1 MNPERLRAMWPATRH
16 ERWMAEECEAGL
28 VSVVVPTYDRA
39 GLLVEALD
47 SVRAQTYRP
56 IELLIVD
63 DGSTDDTGGVVEEW
77 RAACAGD
84 DGLTVRYFRQE
95 NAGAPAARNRGLIES
110 AGEYVQFL
118 DSDDLLHPAK
128 LAVHVP
134 ALAGDDALDFVYS
147 ATTHFTTTLDWE
159 VEPRAGLRLGG
170 EDPLLGFL
178 RGARGTRPPACIGA
192 PPAAFSARGTSR
204 RPSSRTG
211 STGSGSS
218 WAIQRSLTC
227 RARCLPSG
235 RGGTDRVTAR
245 RLSEAS
251 MRGRLLQRVQWLG
264 WIREAGRLDGE
275 VEMVLAGQI
284 YAVAHAAVEQGYV
297 KLARAAFA
305 LLASLRLPDGLGREA
320 AVFALSCQIAGAVR
334 AAGGTRVR
342 GPQGGQGLREQLG
355 VREPGLPAAHRLSAA
370 AGNV

>member
-134 ALAGDDALDFVYS
+134 ALAGDDTLDFVYS

-170 EDPLLGFL
+170 EDRLLGFL
-178 RGARGTRPPACIGA
+178 RGGA
-192 PPAAFSARGTSR
+192 WNT
-204 RPSSRTG
+204 
-211 STGSGSS
+211 
-218 WAIQRSLTC
+218 
-227 RARCLPSG
+227 PSG
-235 RGGTDRVTAR
+235 LYRRAACRLLGPWDEQAPIFQDWEYGIRFILGDPTIAHLPGTLSAQRRGGTDRVTAR

-320 AVFALSCQIAGAVR
+320 AVFALLARLPARCSPPAARAYEGLR
-334 AAGGTRVR
+334 AARGCVSSWVSASRVFR
-342 GPQGGQGLREQLG
+342 PPTG
-355 VREPGLPAAHRLSAA
+355 
-370 AGNV
+370 